1 MYTNVLDLL
10 KNLSEQENK
19 HLFLIADKTNLDEIS
34 THLPLELITD
44 ILDRPLDISLLIFK
58 IKALLDEEQ
67 QEMNKKNILLVDD
80 DVSFLMLLKEW
91 LSDKYHVGLAKS
103 GMQAILWLA
112 RNKVDLI
119 FLDYNMPIVSGPL
132 LFEMLKNE
140 DYSKDIP
147 VMFLTGTSD
156 KESIMKVMG
165 QRPAGYMLKDITKE
179 ALLSYVDKYFE
190 NNSSGT

>member
-1 MYTNVLDLL
+1 
-10 KNLSEQENK
+10 
-19 HLFLIADKTNLDEIS
+19 
-34 THLPLELITD
+34 
-44 ILDRPLDISLLIFK
+44 
-58 IKALLDEEQ
+58 
-67 QEMNKKNILLVDD
+67 MNKKTILLVDD